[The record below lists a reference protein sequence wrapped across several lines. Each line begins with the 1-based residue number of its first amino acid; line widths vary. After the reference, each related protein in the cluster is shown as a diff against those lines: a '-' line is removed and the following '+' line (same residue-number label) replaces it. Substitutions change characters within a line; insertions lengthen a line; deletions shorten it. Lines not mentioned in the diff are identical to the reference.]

1 VRRPNPMRIVTML
14 LALVL
19 VAPAVADAGP
29 REDAQALADAIRA
42 FGYPDEAAQIET
54 LAASMSDAEAQAL
67 ADTGIRDITA
77 GIYEYLGAEE
87 VAASLGAPIGGARP
101 ALGLRSDGTAMMRDR
116 SAGLPN
122 GDYPDTLSCSDS
134 PTRSNFQVVF
144 GLHTAFVVAKNVAK
158 IAQHALEAGK
168 YGCLTV
174 VVAIGVGGNPQTVA
188 CIILQ
193 IAFAVVDVAL
203 EVAFDAIALVDRCD
217 SGIDAAEIE
226 GAYERL
232 GHLHTD
238 LETHDTDIKS
248 DIMIHDE
255 DIKALLADII
265 MRLSR
270 MEDTLNLVKKSQLE
284 IAMNRRLKTRPSV
297 FYEERLDE
305 LCDLA
310 QEAVNDLPVVYL
322 IAGQAQDLVD
332 DGVAFKITDPK
343 RAADEC
349 VKAFE
354 LATKRSQTL
363 Q

>member
-1 VRRPNPMRIVTML
+1 ML
-14 LALVL
+14 LAVAL
-19 VAPAVADAGP
+19 VAPGVAAAGP
-29 REDAQALADAIRA
+29 RDDAQGLADAIAA
-42 FGYPDEAAQIET
+42 FGYPDRAAEIERLVAT
-54 LAASMSDAEAQAL
+54 MSDAEAQAL

-77 GIYEYLGAEE
+77 GIYKYLGAED
-87 VAASLGAPIGGARP
+87 VAISLGAPIGTERP
-101 ALGLRSDGTAMMRDR
+101 PLNLQSNGTATMQDR
-116 SAGLPN
+116 STGLPD
-122 GDYPDTLSCSDS
+122 GDYPDTLSCPDS
-134 PTRSNFQVVF
+134 PTRSNFQTVF
-144 GLHTAFVVAKNVAK
+144 GLYTAFVVAKDVAK

-168 YGCLTV
+168 FGCLTV

-188 CIILQ
+188 CIVLQ

-217 SGIDAAEIE
+217 GGIDAAEIE

-232 GHLHTD
+232 AHLHTD
-238 LETHDTDIKS
+238 LEDHDADIKLDLMTHDV
-248 DIMIHDE
+248 

-265 MRLSR
+265 QRLAR

-332 DGVAFKITDPK
+332 DGVAFKLSDPK